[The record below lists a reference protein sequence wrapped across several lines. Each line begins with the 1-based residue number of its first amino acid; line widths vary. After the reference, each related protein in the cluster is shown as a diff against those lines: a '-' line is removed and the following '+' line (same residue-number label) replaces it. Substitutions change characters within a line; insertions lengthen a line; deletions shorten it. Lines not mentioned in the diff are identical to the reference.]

1 MKLFRHGAPG
11 HERPGMLAPDGVAR
25 DLSEV
30 IGDITG
36 RSLDA
41 LALASLSAVNPDS
54 LPTVPNGVRRGPPVG
69 AVGKIV
75 AIGLN
80 YADHAREA
88 SLPVPDEPVIFLK
101 AITSLCGPDDDTI
114 VPRGSRR
121 LDWEVEL
128 AIVIGSRAS
137 GVTESR
143 ALDHV
148 AGYCVANDVSERYFQ
163 LELGSQ
169 WDKGKGCDTFCPLG
183 PYLVTRDEVPDPQAL
198 DLWLDVNGQ
207 RMQTGST
214 STMVFSCA
222 QIVSYVS
229 RFMTLCPGDVVIT
242 GTPPGVGIGRSPQKF
257 LTDGDVV
264 TLGISGLG
272 TQRQIIR
279 DPRG

>member
-1 MKLFRHGAPG
+1 MKLFRHGELG
-11 HERPGMLAPDGVAR
+11 RERAGIVGPDGVAR
-25 DLSEV
+25 DLGDV

-36 RSLDA
+36 RCLDP
-41 LALASLSAVNPDS
+41 LTLASLAAIHPGR
-54 LPTVPNGVRRGPPVG
+54 LPTVPNSVRRGPPVG
-69 AVGKIV
+69 EVGKIV

-88 SLPVPDEPVIFLK
+88 NLPVPDEPVIFLK
-101 AITSLCGPDDDTI
+101 AITSLCGPNDDTI
-114 VPRGSRR
+114 VPRGARK

-128 AIVIGSRAS
+128 AIVIGSLARDVPEA
-137 GVTESR
+137 R

-229 RFMTLCPGDVVIT
+229 RFMTLCPGDVIIT
-242 GTPPGVGIGRSPQKF
+242 GTPPGVGIGRSPQQF
-257 LTDGDVV
+257 LADGDVV

-272 TQRQIIR
+272 TQRQVIR
-279 DPRG
+279 ATQR